1 MEIVAARIDEKL
13 IFGTRASMWD
23 GATRYDRAVVID
35 AESAADETIKATLRI
50 VCPAEKRLSVI
61 TLEKARNNH
70 LTKAYGNERI
80 IIVTKSLDD
89 LYALAEAGIK
99 LGTVNLLACKGTVK
113 IAKGVGIRPQDV
125 EKLKWLA
132 SQGNELIV
140 QPLPAVEKQQLLPLL
155 EDIH

>member
-1 MEIVAARIDEKL
+1 MEIVATRIDEKL
-13 IFGTRASMWD
+13 IFGSRASMWD

-35 AESAADETIKATLRI
+35 KESAEDETIKATLRI

-61 TLEKARNNH
+61 TLEKAKNN
-70 LTKAYGNERI
+70 LLAKAYGNERI

-89 LYALAEAGIK
+89 LYALAEAGIR
-99 LGTVNLLACKGTVK
+99 LGTVNLLACKGPVK
-113 IAKGVGIRPQDV
+113 IARGVGIRESDV

-140 QPLPAVEKQQLLPLL
+140 QSLPAVEKEELLPLL
-155 EDIH
+155 EKTH